1 MNVLATQRLL
11 EAAKEAPV
19 LKRFVYASS
28 SSVYGEAPAYPTK
41 ESDPTVPVSPY
52 GVTKLAGEHLARLYA
67 HNWELPTVSLRFF
80 TVYGPRQRPDMAMNR
95 FLSAVRDRRTLT
107 LWGTGEQI
115 RDFTFVSDIVDANIA
130 AAFTPD
136 VAPGSFYNVAGGSS
150 MSVNELL
157 RLIEG
162 VTSLA
167 PIIERNDPQP
177 GDVQQTGGSIELIK
191 ADLGW
196 TPTISTLEGVRAQWE
211 WHQGQPRQDA

>member
-1 MNVLATQRLL
+1 
-11 EAAKEAPV
+11 
-19 LKRFVYASS
+19 
-28 SSVYGEAPAYPTK
+28 
-41 ESDPTVPVSPY
+41 
-52 GVTKLAGEHLARLYA
+52 
-67 HNWELPTVSLRFF
+67 
-80 TVYGPRQRPDMAMNR
+80 MALNR

-115 RDFTFVSDIVDANIA
+115 RDFTFVADIVEANIA

-157 RLIEG
+157 RLIEE
-162 VTSLA
+162 VTGLA
-167 PIIERNDPQP
+167 PIIERNDSQP

-196 TPTISTLEGVRAQWE
+196 APTISTQEGVRAQWE

>member
-1 MNVLATQRLL
+1 ML
-11 EAAKEAPV
+11 EAAKEARRV
-19 LKRFVYASS
+19 QRFVYASS

-41 ESDPTVPVSPY
+41 ESDATAPVSPY
-52 GVTKLAGEHLARLYA
+52 GVTKLAGEHLSRLYA
-67 HNWELPTVSLRFF
+67 HNWSTPTVSLRFF
-80 TVYGPRQRPDMAMNR
+80 TVYGPRQRPDMALNR

-115 RDFTFVSDIVDANIA
+115 RDFTFVADIVEANIA

-157 RLIEG
+157 RLIEE
-162 VTSLA
+162 VTGLA
-167 PIIERNDPQP
+167 PIIERNDSQP

-196 TPTISTLEGVRAQWE
+196 APTISTQEGVRAQWE